1 MRLRLRTPLARK
13 NLTHDVRRLVT
24 ALCGIAFA
32 VVLMF
37 METGFENALFDSTI
51 QIIKK
56 LDGQV
61 VIASKAEY
69 YLLAGETFPRERVY
83 QARSCP
89 DVAGVYP
96 LYMDI
101 FSAMWKPPD
110 AKAYPIRVLAFEP
123 GDPVFSIPEVNARA
137 AVLRQPETAMIDA
150 KSKSK
155 FAIPGS
161 PAELLRQRGAELC
174 GRSIRLVGSFEL
186 GTDFANDGNVLLSAA
201 NFARYF
207 PYRVPGGDPLGR
219 VDLAVVHVR
228 PGADPEA
235 VAEWLRRHLPDDVN
249 VFTRQGFIDNEIG
262 FWSES
267 TPIGYVFMMGTMVGF
282 VVGVIICYQVIYSGI
297 SDYMSEFA
305 TLKAMGYPNRY
316 FVGLVLQQSLYLSVL
331 SFLPGLA
338 VSLLLYHML
347 AHWTGLLM
355 ILNFRRAILVFGLT
369 ALMCVVSGCLAIR
382 KVLAADPAELF

>member
-1 MRLRLRTPLARK
+1 MKLRLQTPLARK
-13 NLTHDVRRLVT
+13 NLTHDPRRLLI
-24 ALCGIAFA
+24 ALCGIGFA

-56 LDGQV
+56 LDGEI

-69 YLLAGETFPRERVY
+69 YLLANETFSRRRIY

-89 DVAGVYP
+89 DVEGVYP
-96 LYMDI
+96 IYMEI
-101 FSAMWKPPD
+101 FSGLWKPPNR
-110 AKAYPIRVLAFEP
+110 KAYPIRVLAFEP
-123 GDPVFSIPEVNARA
+123 GDPVFSIPEINRQA
-137 AVLRQPETAMIDA
+137 AALREPETAMIDS

-155 FAIPGS
+155 FAVPES
-161 PAELLRQRGAELC
+161 LAELLEQEGAELS

-186 GTDFANDGNVLLSAA
+186 GTDFANGGNVVMSAA
-201 NFARYF
+201 NFAGYF
-207 PYRVPGGDPLGR
+207 PYRVPGGDPLSR
-219 VDLAVVHVR
+219 VDLAVAHVR
-228 PGADPEA
+228 PGADPDT
-235 VAEWLRRHLPDDVN
+235 VAERLRQILPDDVK
-249 VFTRQGFIDNEIG
+249 VFTRESFIQNEIE
-262 FWSES
+262 FWSVS
-267 TPIGYVFMMGTMVGF
+267 TPIGYVFMVGTLVGF

-297 SDYMSEFA
+297 SDHMREFA

-316 FVGLVLQQSLYLSVL
+316 FVGVVLQQSLYLSIL

-338 VSLLLYHML
+338 VSLLLYSML
-347 AHWTGLLM
+347 AQWTGLLM
-355 ILNFRRAILVFGLT
+355 ILSFRRAASVLVLT